1 MPPQIRLPKSAYEK
15 NRTFYII
22 AAGEV
27 HCHVRQ
33 HHFLAKLDSPRVL
46 RISAITR
53 VGL

>member
-1 MPPQIRLPKSAYEK
+1 MNMIRSK

-27 HCHVRQ
+27 HCHIRY
-33 HHFLAKLDSPRVL
+33 HHFLAKLYNSRVL
-46 RISAITR
+46 RISDITR